1 MAINVFR
8 GPGRRAINN
17 AFNAGAL
24 ALAGAPVV
32 GRFVSRYITTI
43 TYTGRK
49 SGRTFTLPVGF
60 RRDGDMVTI
69 RVEMAQQ
76 KTWWRN
82 FSGAG
87 APMSIEL
94 DGTVRHGHAV
104 SRPDGKRA
112 VVSLQL
118 D

>member
-1 MAINVFR
+1 MAINVFQ
-8 GPGRRAINN
+8 GPGRRAVT

-43 TYTGRK
+43 TYTGRR
-49 SGRTFTLPVGF
+49 SARTFTLPVGY
-60 RRDGDMVTI
+60 RRDGDVVTI
-69 RVEMAQQ
+69 RVELAQQ

-104 SRPDGKRA
+104 SRPEGKRA
-112 VVSLQL
+112 VVTLQL